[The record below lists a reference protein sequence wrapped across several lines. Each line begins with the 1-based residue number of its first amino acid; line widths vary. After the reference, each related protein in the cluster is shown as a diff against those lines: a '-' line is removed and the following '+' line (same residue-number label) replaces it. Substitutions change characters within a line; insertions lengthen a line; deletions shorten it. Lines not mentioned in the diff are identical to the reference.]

1 MSGLYCGLDFGTSNS
16 TAGIVSGNGFTLCP
30 LEGESV
36 TLPSSIF
43 FDYEEHRTR
52 FGRDGIGAY
61 VEGTEGRLLRALKS
75 VLGSALVEET
85 TLVGRRRVSF
95 RDIIGLFL
103 HHLKTVVESR
113 LGGPV
118 DSVVL
123 GRPVRFVD
131 HDDAADARAEA
142 ELVGIARAQGFRH
155 IELQYEPVAA
165 ALDYEQSVS
174 REELA
179 LIVDLGG
186 GTSDFAVTRLSPRHA
201 GKADRS
207 GDILGRAGVHIGGT
221 DFDRDLSLARA
232 MPELG
237 MDALIG
243 PKKLPMPIRLYQD
256 LATWHRIPSLY
267 TSNNINYFKGL
278 LRTVDR
284 PELVERL
291 IDLLIHRNGHR
302 LAGLIEGAKIALSD
316 TKTTAVR
323 LPLSR
328 PVDIAVTRD
337 QLEAVLAPHVAAIL
351 AGIDRCLREAGTPRE
366 AIEAVFLTGGS
377 TAVPVVR
384 RSILAHLPQARPVDG
399 DIFGSVGIGLAI
411 DARRKF
417 GK

>member
-1 MSGLYCGLDFGTSNS
+1 MSKLFCGLDFGTSNS
-16 TAGIVSGNGFTLCP
+16 TAGIVSGNSFALCP

-52 FGRDGIGAY
+52 FGRDGIAAY
-61 VEGTEGRLLRALKS
+61 VEATEGRLLRALKS
-75 VLGSALVEET
+75 VLGSALIEET
-85 TLVGRRRVSF
+85 TTVGRRRVSF
-95 RDIIGLFL
+95 REIIGLFL
-103 HHLKTVVESR
+103 HHLKVTVEAR

-155 IELQYEPVAA
+155 IELQFEPVAA

-174 REELA
+174 HEELA

-186 GTSDFAVTRLSPRHA
+186 GTSDFAVTRLSPRAA
-201 GKADRS
+201 GKADRAS
-207 GDILGRAGVHIGGT
+207 DILGRAGVHVGGT

-237 MDALIG
+237 MEALIG

-267 TSNNINYFKGL
+267 TSNNLNYFKGL
-278 LRTVDR
+278 LRTVDQ
-284 PELVERL
+284 PALIERL
-291 IDLLIHRNGHR
+291 IDLLHHRNGHR
-302 LAGLIEGAKIALSD
+302 LAGLIEGAKIALSGAEA
-316 TKTTAVR
+316 THVT
-323 LPLSR
+323 LPLSQ
-328 PVDIAVTRD
+328 PVDILVTRAE
-337 QLEAVLAPHVAAIL
+337 LEAVLAPHVAAIL
-351 AGIDRCLREAGTPRE
+351 AGIDRCLAEAGVAPE

-377 TAVPVVR
+377 TAVPIVR

-399 DIFGSVGIGLAI
+399 DVFGSVGIGLAI

-417 GK
+417 GL

>member
-1 MSGLYCGLDFGTSNS
+1 MSKLFCGLDFGTSNS
-16 TAGIVSGNGFTLCP
+16 TAGIVSDNGFALCP

-52 FGRDGIGAY
+52 FGRDGIAAY
-61 VEGTEGRLLRALKS
+61 VEATEGRLLRALKS
-75 VLGSALVEET
+75 VLGSALIEET
-85 TLVGRRRVSF
+85 TTVGRRRVSF
-95 RDIIGLFL
+95 REIIGLFL
-103 HHLKTVVESR
+103 HHLKVTVEAR

-155 IELQYEPVAA
+155 IELQFEPVAA

-174 REELA
+174 HEELA

-186 GTSDFAVTRLSPRHA
+186 GTSDFAVTRLSPRAA
-201 GKADRS
+201 GKADRAS
-207 GDILGRAGVHIGGT
+207 DILGRAGVHVGGT

-237 MDALIG
+237 MEALIG

-267 TSNNINYFKGL
+267 TSNNLNYFKGL
-278 LRTVDR
+278 LRTVDQ
-284 PELVERL
+284 PALIERL
-291 IDLLIHRNGHR
+291 IDLLHHRNGHR
-302 LAGLIEGAKIALSD
+302 LAGLIEGAKIALSGAEA
-316 TKTTAVR
+316 THVT
-323 LPLSR
+323 LPLSQ
-328 PVDIAVTRD
+328 PVDILVTRAEF
-337 QLEAVLAPHVAAIL
+337 EAVLAPHVAAIL
-351 AGIDRCLREAGTPRE
+351 AGIDRCLAEAGVAPE

-377 TAVPVVR
+377 TAVPIVR

-399 DIFGSVGIGLAI
+399 DVFGSVGIGLAI

-417 GK
+417 GL

>member
-103 HHLKTVVESR
+103 HHLKTVVETR

-267 TSNNINYFKGL
+267 TSNNINYFKSL

-291 IDLLIHRNGHR
+291 IDLLTHRNGHR

-328 PVDIAVTRD
+328 PVDIEVTRD
-337 QLEAVLAPHVAAIL
+337 QLETVLAPHVAAIL

-384 RSILAHLPQARPVDG
+384 RGILAHLPQARPVDG

-417 GK
+417 GM